1 MIKMQ
6 SVYLSRSVIVLSAL
20 LFLAGCAGHSKVNS
34 RPDWV
39 DNPGDRVVG
48 KCGTHV
54 RGLIAQEE
62 CAYKKGL
69 TYIALSKG
77 VKVDVN
83 AKMTMQ
89 QTSSGRSTSNR
100 GTVDAKLDLEGKNIH
115 VKAHIVDKWHDK
127 VRDILYVLIEE
138 D

>member
-1 MIKMQ
+1 MKVVKQ
-6 SVYLSRSVIVLSAL
+6 FVIVSLM
-20 LFLAGCAGHSKVNS
+20 LFMAGCAGNDSKVSS

-77 VKVDVN
+77 VKVDVD
-83 AKMTMQ
+83 AKMTML
-89 QTSSGRSTSNR
+89 QTSSGRSSSNQ
-100 GTVDAKLDLEGKNIH
+100 GTVNAKLDLEGRNIQ